1 MKTLAAI
8 KALGAGVTALY
19 HAVESAKHSTEGEGT
34 QAYEAARRFKSAG
47 ADFTDALGE
56 LSTDSGTKA
65 WDANREFLAS
75 NSPDSQPININV
87 EGAGSVKPAFHGSD
101 NS

>member
-1 MKTLAAI
+1 MNKTFAAI

-34 QAYEAARRFKSAG
+34 EAYEAARRFENAG

-56 LSTDSGTKA
+56 LQAK
-65 WDANREFLAS
+65 
-75 NSPDSQPININV
+75 PKPHQPYHFN
-87 EGAGSVKPAFHGSD
+87 GAGSVKPVFHGSD